1 MDISGQAR
9 GEISA
14 EMNTRPLT
22 MVALAA
28 LLLSGMSVVH
38 AAASDGVERIRIA
51 NGGASTRVVLDL
63 KRPVSHTVF
72 TLSNPS
78 RVVVDLHA
86 TTIDASNIGL
96 PGPTGIVRGVRLAN
110 RDNGDARVV
119 LDLSAPVRPRSF
131 SVPPDGNSG
140 HRLVIDLEGFG
151 ATRVVKA
158 APAAERG
165 RDVVVAIDAGHGGKD
180 PGAIG
185 RGGTREK
192 DVVLQIAK
200 RLKAKIDKEPGM
212 RGYLTRDGD
221 YFVPLRQRI
230 DRARQQ
236 RADLF
241 ISIHADA
248 FNKTQARGSSVY
260 VLSPRGAS
268 DEASRWLAER
278 ENSADLVGGVSLD
291 DKDAMLAS
299 VLLDL
304 SQTASIDASNNVAEL
319 VLGGLGSVNK
329 LHRRTVGR
337 AGFLV
342 LKSPDIPSILVETA
356 FISNPT
362 EEKQLKSSSHQEAL
376 ATAILGGVRAYFYDN
391 PPPGTLLAMDG
402 PPARRESV
410 EHIIVSGDT
419 LSGIASRYNVSMS
432 ALRSQNQLKNDRIRI
447 GQVLRIPASSGS

>member
-1 MDISGQAR
+1 MDISGQAC

-22 MVALAA
+22 MVALVA
-28 LLLSGMSVVH
+28 LLLSGMGVVH

-51 NGGASTRVVLDL
+51 DGGASTRVVLDL

-180 PGAIG
+180 PGATG

-248 FNKTQARGSSVY
+248 FNKRQARGSSVY

-319 VLGGLGSVNK
+319 VLGRLGSVNK

-362 EEKQLKSSSHQEAL
+362 EEKQLTSSSHQEAL

-391 PPPGTLLAMDG
+391 PPPGTLLAMG
-402 PPARRESV
+402 GTPARRESV

-447 GQVLRIPASSGS
+447 GQVLRIPAGSGS

>member
-1 MDISGQAR
+1 MDISGQAC

-28 LLLSGMSVVH
+28 LLLSGIGVVH

-51 NGGASTRVVLDL
+51 DGGASTRVVLDL

-72 TLSNPS
+72 MLTNPS

-86 TTIDASNIGL
+86 TTIDASSIGL

-140 HRLVIDLEGFG
+140 HRLVIDLEGSG

-248 FNKTQARGSSVY
+248 FNKRQARGSSVY

-319 VLGGLGSVNK
+319 VLGRLGSVNK

-362 EEKQLKSSSHQEAL
+362 EEKQLTSSSHQEAL

-391 PPPGTLLAMDG
+391 PPPGTLLAMG
-402 PPARRESV
+402 GAPARRESV